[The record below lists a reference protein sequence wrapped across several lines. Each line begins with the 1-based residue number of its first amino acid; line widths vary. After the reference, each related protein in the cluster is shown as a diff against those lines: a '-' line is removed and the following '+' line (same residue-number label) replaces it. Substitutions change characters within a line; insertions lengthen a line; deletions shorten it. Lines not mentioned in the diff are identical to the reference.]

1 LGVAKFQ
8 KLLAWKSGPKSATD
22 CAQSEAQVGL
32 LSRRGNIH
40 LRWEPLMSVGF
51 TIAPS
56 SGVKRMNESQLRE
69 KILDVVC
76 ENGVDRASVLTTQQL
91 AGKIDSLKLLE
102 VIEVLE
108 SSLGCSIP
116 EEELTEANF
125 SSVPVLLQM
134 ASRLSQGAP
143 K

>member
-1 LGVAKFQ
+1 
-8 KLLAWKSGPKSATD
+8 
-22 CAQSEAQVGL
+22 
-32 LSRRGNIH
+32 
-40 LRWEPLMSVGF
+40 MSVGF
-51 TIAPS
+51 TIAPI
-56 SGVKRMNESQLRE
+56 SGVTRMNESQLRE

-76 ENGVDRASVLTTQQL
+76 ENGVDRASVLATQQL

-116 EEELTEANF
+116 EEELTEAIF
-125 SSVPVLLQM
+125 SSVPVLLKM
-134 ASRLSQGAP
+134 ANRLSQGAP

>member
-1 LGVAKFQ
+1 
-8 KLLAWKSGPKSATD
+8 
-22 CAQSEAQVGL
+22 
-32 LSRRGNIH
+32 
-40 LRWEPLMSVGF
+40 MSVGF
-51 TIAPS
+51 TIQPT

-76 ENGVDRASVLTTQQL
+76 DNGVDRAAVLASQQL

-102 VIEVLE
+102 LIEVLE
-108 SSLGCSIP
+108 DSLRCPIP
-116 EEELTEANF
+116 EEELTEENF

-134 ASRLSQGAP
+134 ANRLSQGARA

>member
-1 LGVAKFQ
+1 MKMKQEFRSDCP
-8 KLLAWKSGPKSATD
+8 LLS
-22 CAQSEAQVGL
+22 AQVCL
-32 LSRRGNIH
+32 LSRCGNIR
-40 LRWEPLMSVGF
+40 LVGELLMSAGF
-51 TIAPS
+51 TIAPI

-76 ENGVDRASVLTTQQL
+76 ENGVDRASVLATQQL

-134 ASRLSQGAP
+134 ANRLSQGAP

>member
-1 LGVAKFQ
+1 
-8 KLLAWKSGPKSATD
+8 
-22 CAQSEAQVGL
+22 
-32 LSRRGNIH
+32 
-40 LRWEPLMSVGF
+40 MSVGF
-51 TIAPS
+51 TIAPI

-76 ENGVDRASVLTTQQL
+76 ENGVDRASVLATQQL

-125 SSVPVLLQM
+125 SSVPVLLKM
-134 ASRLSQGAP
+134 ANRLSQGAP

>member
-1 LGVAKFQ
+1 MRAIARFKCAFYPAAEIFAELAE
-8 KLLAWKSGPKSATD
+8 LL
-22 CAQSEAQVGL
+22 
-32 LSRRGNIH
+32 R
-40 LRWEPLMSVGF
+40 SVGF
-51 TIAPS
+51 TIAPI

-76 ENGVDRASVLTTQQL
+76 ENGVDRASVLATQQL

-125 SSVPVLLQM
+125 SSVPVLMQM
-134 ASRLSQGAP
+134 ANRLSQGAP

>member
-1 LGVAKFQ
+1 MLRAVEGRK
-8 KLLAWKSGPKSATD
+8 
-22 CAQSEAQVGL
+22 CAFYRASEIFAPAREL
-32 LSRRGNIH
+32 
-40 LRWEPLMSVGF
+40 LMSVGF
-51 TIAPS
+51 TIAPI
-56 SGVKRMNESQLRE
+56 SGVKRMNESLLRE

-76 ENGVDRASVLTTQQL
+76 ENGVDRASVLSTQQL

-134 ASRLSQGAP
+134 ASRLSQGVA

>member
-1 LGVAKFQ
+1 
-8 KLLAWKSGPKSATD
+8 
-22 CAQSEAQVGL
+22 
-32 LSRRGNIH
+32 
-40 LRWEPLMSVGF
+40 MSVGF

-56 SGVKRMNESQLRE
+56 SGVKLMNESLLRE

-76 ENGVDRASVLTTQQL
+76 ENGVDRVSVLATQQL

>member
-1 LGVAKFQ
+1 
-8 KLLAWKSGPKSATD
+8 
-22 CAQSEAQVGL
+22 
-32 LSRRGNIH
+32 
-40 LRWEPLMSVGF
+40 VGF
-51 TIAPS
+51 TIAAI

-76 ENGVDRASVLTTQQL
+76 ENGIDRQSVLATQQL

-102 VIEVLE
+102 LIEVLE
-108 SSLGCSIP
+108 DSLCRAIP
-116 EEELTEANF
+116 EEELTEENF

-134 ASRLSQGAP
+134 ANRLSQGARA

>member
-1 LGVAKFQ
+1 MKMRQELRSDCT
-8 KLLAWKSGPKSATD
+8 LLS
-22 CAQSEAQVGL
+22 AQVCL
-32 LSRRGNIH
+32 LSRCGNIRSAEE
-40 LRWEPLMSVGF
+40 LLMSVGF
-51 TIAPS
+51 TIAPI

-76 ENGVDRASVLTTQQL
+76 ENGVDRASVLATQQL

-134 ASRLSQGAP
+134 ANRLSQGAP

>member
-1 LGVAKFQ
+1 MRTNFAKKF
-8 KLLAWKSGPKSATD
+8 STS
-22 CAQSEAQVGL
+22 
-32 LSRRGNIH
+32 
-40 LRWEPLMSVGF
+40 SVITELTG
-51 TIAPS
+51 T
-56 SGVKRMNESQLRE
+56 
-69 KILDVVC
+69 
-76 ENGVDRASVLTTQQL
+76 SVLASQQL
-91 AGKIDSLKLLE
+91 AGKIDLLKLLE

-134 ASRLSQGAP
+134 ASRVSQGARA

>member
-1 LGVAKFQ
+1 MHVAKRAQ
-8 KLLAWKSGPKSATD
+8 
-22 CAQSEAQVGL
+22 CAFYRAAEIFAPD
-32 LSRRGNIH
+32 
-40 LRWEPLMSVGF
+40 WELLMSVGF
-51 TIAPS
+51 TIAPI

-76 ENGVDRASVLTTQQL
+76 ENGVDRASVLATQQL

-134 ASRLSQGAP
+134 ANRLSQGAP

>member
-1 LGVAKFQ
+1 
-8 KLLAWKSGPKSATD
+8 
-22 CAQSEAQVGL
+22 
-32 LSRRGNIH
+32 
-40 LRWEPLMSVGF
+40 
-51 TIAPS
+51 
-56 SGVKRMNESQLRE
+56 MNESQLRE
-69 KILDVVC
+69 RILDVVC
-76 ENGVDRASVLTTQQL
+76 DNGMDRASVLASQQL

-108 SSLGCSIP
+108 SSLGCAIP

-134 ASRLSQGAP
+134 ANRLSQGAMA

>member
-1 LGVAKFQ
+1 
-8 KLLAWKSGPKSATD
+8 
-22 CAQSEAQVGL
+22 
-32 LSRRGNIH
+32 
-40 LRWEPLMSVGF
+40 MSVGF

-56 SGVKRMNESQLRE
+56 SGVKRMNESLLRE